1 MLTYYFSENEFINVK
16 GLEMV
21 NGKRYRICIHTN
33 ETTKHYEKWSETLPE
48 IFECSD
54 GVIVDTLPPAKGA
67 VWVGSTKQVTKGA
80 AYQV

>member
-1 MLTYYFSENEFINVK
+1 MIHAYIFFFFSENESINVK

-48 IFECSD
+48 VSECSD
-54 GVIVDTLPPAKGA
+54 GVIVDTLSPTTGT
-67 VWVGSTKQVTKGA
+67 VWVGSTKAVT
-80 AYQV
+80 YQV